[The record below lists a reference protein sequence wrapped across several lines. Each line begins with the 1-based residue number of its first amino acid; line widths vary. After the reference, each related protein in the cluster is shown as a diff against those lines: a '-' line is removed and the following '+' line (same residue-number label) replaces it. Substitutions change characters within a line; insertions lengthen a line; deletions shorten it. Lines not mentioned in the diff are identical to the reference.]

1 MSATQSSKENGTLID
16 EQGHIRWERKS
27 PLRANSN
34 TALNLEDFSPRGKEI
49 AKQLIMRPHTK
60 GSRACRLCRDQKRR
74 CSGEQ
79 PCRLC
84 IKKNCECIFEPFI
97 ANNQSSP
104 SSPMQKVPTLP
115 VPQQQQQQQQHRTQP
130 QMPAKSASSSSLMDH
145 SRTVSDSEALYTS
158 NGNGNGQTAIPSSS
172 SMSNIGPMRTQ
183 KSISQV
189 RTNPFGNAQ
198 SPPESHN
205 LAGRPSGHSTEPSS
219 SPRPRQPLTS
229 WHSRSPFN
237 IPTHPSNPYAG
248 RSPHG
253 SSLPGSTTMHALPP
267 PTLPY
272 YPQPYHHSHSGRTP
286 TSSSHTDSPDNRAAN
301 VQSNSGV
308 LFAASIAADLGAKPS
323 NGRDEGPFIAW
334 NLGLRNACSTSSA
347 QPQPWSQI
355 IHRREMMKYLETYE
369 NVMHPIYRFINVSEI
384 AHLVDSNQGQDHQRQ
399 GTMLDAIVC
408 GIAAIGS
415 LFSESKDMTMEIA
428 LEQNVRVILDAHA
441 EDEHHLPETAC
452 AWLLR
457 TLYLRASK
465 VPHACWHASCIVMHA
480 CERARLHIEETV
492 VYMKNTGSSPVLDP
506 RRTYHV
512 AKLLNTWISFEL
524 GRTHVSL
531 ARASTILPD
540 MSNVGSESSVTM
552 LHLFDLSLNLEPS
565 ATPSHERLLDILQE
579 VVNVHC
585 PSPVVVL
592 SQAMVVLSIVR
603 RLRFGLGLQ
612 LSTDTTALI
621 LSIGQK
627 GMACTNEILNTNGGP
642 WWHLATLPYQV
653 LCTVMALNTRKALTL
668 VPTVMETIKNAHS
681 RYPTQMMDRIL
692 KRSLALV
699 HALHKHK
706 LDDAR
711 LLSKALGRTTTG
723 TEGAVDRSGTGT
735 AAAVGNSPSSQ
746 IVSRSSP
753 NGIVAGTGNGHLR
766 SHTDQEL
773 PPHLIRQKLFT
784 SNTASGGVAN
794 NNENTPPITSAN
806 GNPVEKSTS
815 GRAGSGS
822 GMVWE
827 GKRIDLEDW
836 LVNID
841 WDSIMQNT
849 EPTFFDTTGTV

>member
-1 MSATQSSKENGTLID
+1 
-16 EQGHIRWERKS
+16 
-27 PLRANSN
+27 
-34 TALNLEDFSPRGKEI
+34 
-49 AKQLIMRPHTK
+49 
-60 GSRACRLCRDQKRR
+60 
-74 CSGEQ
+74 
-79 PCRLC
+79 
-84 IKKNCECIFEPFI
+84 
-97 ANNQSSP
+97 
-104 SSPMQKVPTLP
+104 
-115 VPQQQQQQQQHRTQP
+115 
-130 QMPAKSASSSSLMDH
+130 MPAKAASSSSSMDH
-145 SRTVSDSEALYTS
+145 SRAVSDSEALYTS
-158 NGNGNGQTAIPSSS
+158 NGVGNGHPSISSSS

-183 KSISQV
+183 KLTSQI
-189 RTNPFGNAQ
+189 RTNPIGTAPT
-198 SPPESHN
+198 PPDTHN
-205 LAGRPSGHSTEPSS
+205 HGRPSAHSTEPAS
-219 SPRPRQPLTS
+219 SPRPRQPLPS

-237 IPTHPSNPYAG
+237 IPSHPSNPYAA

-267 PTLPY
+267 PSLPHY
-272 YPQPYHHSHSGRTP
+272 HQSHHHSHSGPTP
-286 TSSSHTDSPDNRAAN
+286 GGSSAHTDSPDNRAAN

-308 LFAASIAADLGAKPS
+308 LFAASIAADLGAKAL

-347 QPQPWSQI
+347 QTQPWSQI
-355 IHRREMMKYLETYE
+355 IHRRAMMKHLETYE
-369 NVMHPIYRFINVSEI
+369 NVMHPIYRFVNVDEV
-384 AHLVDSNQGQDHQRQ
+384 AHLVDSNHGQDQRQ
-399 GTMLDAIVC
+399 GTLLDAIMC

-415 LFSESKDMTMEIA
+415 LFSDSKDMTIEIA
-428 LEQNVRVILDAHA
+428 LEQNVRAILDAHA
-441 EDEHHLPETAC
+441 EDEHHLPEAAC

-492 VYMKNTGSSPVLDP
+492 SLMRNTGSAPVLDP

-531 ARASTILPD
+531 ARASTLLPD
-540 MSNVGSESSVTM
+540 MSNVGSESSTTM

-579 VVNVHC
+579 VVDVPC

-621 LSIGQK
+621 LTIGQK

-642 WWHLATLPYQV
+642 WWHVATLPYQV

-668 VPTVMETIKNAHS
+668 VPTVMDTIRNAHS

-711 LLSKALGRTTTG
+711 LLSKALGRSLNERTSIA
-723 TEGAVDRSGTGT
+723 EGMGDRS
-735 AAAVGNSPSSQ
+735 AAVGNSPSS
-746 IVSRSSP
+746 
-753 NGIVAGTGNGHLR
+753 IVARTPPTGGAGGVGNGHIR
-766 SHTDQEL
+766 SHTDQDL
-773 PPHLIRQKLFT
+773 PPHMIRQKLFSSNPSGGGNGQNANARAG
-784 SNTASGGVAN
+784 SNTPGGVIN
-794 NNENTPPITSAN
+794 AN

-815 GRAGSGS
+815 GGGGGAGGTGGGGS

-827 GKRIDLEDW
+827 GKRVDLEDW

-849 EPTFFDTTGTV
+849 EPTFFDATGTV

>member
-1 MSATQSSKENGTLID
+1 
-16 EQGHIRWERKS
+16 
-27 PLRANSN
+27 
-34 TALNLEDFSPRGKEI
+34 
-49 AKQLIMRPHTK
+49 MRPHTK
-60 GSRACRLCRDQKRR
+60 GSRACRLCREQKRR
-74 CSGEQ
+74 CNGEQ
-79 PCRLC
+79 PCGLC
-84 IKKNCECIFEPFI
+84 IKRNNECIFEPWTGS
-97 ANNQSSP
+97 NQSSP
-104 SSPMQKVPTLP
+104 PPAQKVPVLP
-115 VPQQQQQQQQHRTQP
+115 PPHLANRTQS
-130 QMPAKSASSSSLMDH
+130 QMPAKSVSSSSLMDH
-145 SRTVSDSEALYTS
+145 TRTVSDSEALYTS
-158 NGNGNGQTAIPSSS
+158 NGAGNGHPSIPSSS

-183 KSISQV
+183 KLTSQI
-189 RTNPFGNAQ
+189 RTNPIGTAPT
-198 SPPESHN
+198 PPDTHN
-205 LAGRPSGHSTEPSS
+205 HGRPSGHSTEPAS
-219 SPRPRQPLTS
+219 SPRQRPPLSS

-237 IPTHPSNPYAG
+237 VNSHPANPYAA

-267 PTLPY
+267 PSLPH
-272 YPQPYHHSHSGRTP
+272 YHQSHHYSHNGPTP
-286 TSSSHTDSPDNRAAN
+286 GGSSAHTDSPDNRAAN

-308 LFAASIAADLGAKPS
+308 LFAASIAADLGAKAS

-334 NLGLRNACSTSSA
+334 NLGLRNPCSTSAA
-347 QPQPWSQI
+347 QTQPWSQI
-355 IHRREMMKYLETYE
+355 IHRRAMMNHLETYE
-369 NVMHPIYRFINVSEI
+369 NVMHPIYRFINVDEV
-384 AHLVDSNQGQDHQRQ
+384 AHLIDSNHGQDQRQ
-399 GTMLDAIVC
+399 GTLLDAILC

-415 LFSESKDMTMEIA
+415 LFSDSKDMTVEIA
-428 LEQNVRVILDAHA
+428 LEQNVRAILDAHA
-441 EDEHHLPETAC
+441 EDEHHLPEAAC

-492 VYMKNTGSSPVLDP
+492 SLMRSSGSAPVLDP

-524 GRTHVSL
+524 GKTHVSL
-531 ARASTILPD
+531 ARASTLLPD
-540 MSNVGSESSVTM
+540 MSSIGSESSTTM

-579 VVNVHC
+579 VVDVPC

-621 LSIGQK
+621 LTIGQK

-642 WWHLATLPYQV
+642 WWHVATLPYQV

-668 VPTVMETIKNAHS
+668 VPTVMDTIRNAHS

-711 LLSKALGRTTTG
+711 LLSKALGRSLNERAAG
-723 TEGAVDRSGTGT
+723 TEGG
-735 AAAVGNSPSSQ
+735 AAIAGNSPSSQ
-746 IVSRSSP
+746 IIARTP
-753 NGIVAGTGNGHLR
+753 PTGGAGAGGNSHNR
-766 SHTDQEL
+766 SHTDQDL
-773 PPHLIRQKLFT
+773 PPHMIRQKLFS
-784 SNTASGGVAN
+784 SNTGSGVGNGQIATARAGS
-794 NNENTPPITSAN
+794 NTPGSVINAN
-806 GNPVEKSTS
+806 GNPIEKSNS
-815 GRAGSGS
+815 GGGGNNGGGGS

-849 EPTFFDTTGTV
+849 EPTFFDASGTV

>member
-1 MSATQSSKENGTLID
+1 
-16 EQGHIRWERKS
+16 
-27 PLRANSN
+27 
-34 TALNLEDFSPRGKEI
+34 
-49 AKQLIMRPHTK
+49 MRPHTK

-74 CSGEQ
+74 CNGEQ
-79 PCRLC
+79 PCSLC
-84 IKKNCECIFEPFI
+84 IKKNCECIFEPWI
-97 ANNQSSP
+97 GTNQPSP
-104 SSPMQKVPTLP
+104 SSQKVPMRSEHSIHAAK
-115 VPQQQQQQQQHRTQP
+115 QSQIS
-130 QMPAKSASSSSLMDH
+130 AKSTPDH
-145 SRTVSDSEALYTS
+145 NRTLSDSEALYTS
-158 NGNGNGQTAIPSSS
+158 NGNENGGHSSS

-183 KSISQV
+183 KLTSQI
-189 RTNPFGNAQ
+189 RTNPIGNAPT
-198 SPPESHN
+198 PPDSHS
-205 LAGRPSGHSTEPSS
+205 LGRPSTHSTEPAS
-219 SPRPRQPLTS
+219 SPRPRQHLPS

-237 IPTHPSNPYAG
+237 IPTHPSNPYAA

-253 SSLPGSTTMHALPP
+253 SSLPGSTTMHTLPP
-267 PTLPY
+267 PSLPHHY
-272 YPQPYHHSHSGRTP
+272 QQSHHHSHSGPTP
-286 TSSSHTDSPDNRAAN
+286 GGSSSHTDSPDNRAAN

-308 LFAASIAADLGAKPS
+308 LFAASIAADLGARPT

-347 QPQPWSQI
+347 QTQPWSKI
-355 IHRREMMKYLETYE
+355 IHRRVMMKYLETYE
-369 NVMHPIYRFINVSEI
+369 NVMHPIYRFINVDEV
-384 AHLVDSNQGQDHQRQ
+384 AHLVDSNHGQDQRQ
-399 GTMLDAIVC
+399 GNLLDAIMC

-415 LFSESKDMTMEIA
+415 LFSDSKDLTLEIT
-428 LEQNVRVILDAHA
+428 LEQNVRAILDAHA
-441 EDEHHLPETAC
+441 EDEHHLPEAAC

-492 VYMKNTGSSPVLDP
+492 SIMRNTGIAPVLDP

-531 ARASTILPD
+531 ARASTLLPD

-579 VVNVHC
+579 VIDVPC

-627 GMACTNEILNTNGGP
+627 GMTCTNEIINTNGGP
-642 WWHLATLPYQV
+642 WWHIATLPYQV

-668 VPTVMETIKNAHS
+668 VPTIMDTIRNVHS

-711 LLSKALGRTTTG
+711 LLNKALGRRLNERSSG
-723 TEGAVDRSGTGT
+723 QEGLADRSGP
-735 AAAVGNSPSSQ
+735 ASVVGNSPSSQ
-746 IVSRSSP
+746 ILARTPP
-753 NGIVAGTGNGHLR
+753 NGGAGGVTENGQLR
-766 SHTDQEL
+766 SHSDQDL
-773 PPHLIRQKLFT
+773 PPHMIRQKLFS
-784 SNTASGGVAN
+784 SNMSGGVN
-794 NNENTPPITSAN
+794 NVQTGNNSIGNAN

-815 GRAGSGS
+815 GGGGGGSGS

-827 GKRIDLEDW
+827 GRRIDLEDW

-849 EPTFFDTTGTV
+849 EPTFFDATGTV

>member
-1 MSATQSSKENGTLID
+1 MRESKG
-16 EQGHIRWERKS
+16 
-27 PLRANSN
+27 
-34 TALNLEDFSPRGKEI
+34 
-49 AKQLIMRPHTK
+49 IMRPHTK

-74 CSGEQ
+74 CNGEH
-79 PCRLC
+79 PCNLC
-84 IKKNCECIFEPFI
+84 VKKNVECIFEPWV
-97 ANNQSSP
+97 NTNHSSP
-104 SSPMQKVPTLP
+104 SSQKQSGPNH
-115 VPQQQQQQQQHRTQP
+115 QS
-130 QMPAKSASSSSLMDH
+130 QMPSTITSSSGLMDQN
-145 SRTVSDSEALYTS
+145 RIVSDSEALYNN
-158 NGNGNGQTAIPSSS
+158 NGTTNGHSSLSTSS
-172 SMSNIGPMRTQ
+172 SMSNIGPMRT
-183 KSISQV
+183 KKLTSQI
-189 RTNPFGNAQ
+189 RTNPMGTAPT
-198 SPPESHN
+198 PPDSHSIS
-205 LAGRPSGHSTEPSS
+205 RPTTHSTENAS
-219 SPRPRQPLTS
+219 SPRLRHPLPS
-229 WHSRSPFN
+229 WHTRSPFN
-237 IPTHPSNPYAG
+237 IPSLPNNPYSA

-253 SSLPGSTTMHALPP
+253 SSLPGSTSVHSLPP
-267 PTLPY
+267 PSLPHY
-272 YPQPYHHSHSGRTP
+272 HQPQHFSSHSGPTP
-286 TSSSHTDSPDNRAAN
+286 GGSSSHTDSPDNRAAN

-347 QPQPWSQI
+347 QPQVWSQVV
-355 IHRREMMKYLETYE
+355 HRRSMMMYLETYE
-369 NVMHPIYRFINVSEI
+369 NVMHPIYRFINVDEI
-384 AHLVDSNQGQDHQRQ
+384 AHLIDSNHGQDQRH
-399 GTMLDAIVC
+399 GMLLDAIMC

-415 LFSESKDMTMEIA
+415 LFSDTKDMALETA
-428 LEQNVRVILDAHA
+428 LEQNVRAILDAHA
-441 EDEHHLPETAC
+441 EDEHHLPEAAC

-480 CERARLHIEETV
+480 CERARLHVEETV
-492 VYMKNTGSSPVLDP
+492 SLMKNTGTSPVLDP

-531 ARASTILPD
+531 ARASTMLPD
-540 MSNVGSESSVTM
+540 MSDVGSESSTTM

-579 VVNVHC
+579 VVDVPC

-621 LSIGQK
+621 LAIGQK
-627 GMACTNEILNTNGGP
+627 GMACTNEILNTNAGP

-668 VPTVMETIKNAHS
+668 VPTVMDTIRNAHS

-699 HALHKHK
+699 QALHKHK

-711 LLSKALGRTTTG
+711 LLSKALGRGQLDRQTVADVQSGAMTG
-723 TEGAVDRSGTGT
+723 M
-735 AAAVGNSPSSQ
+735 SPSQ
-746 IVSRSSP
+746 MAARTP
-753 NGIVAGTGNGHLR
+753 PAGTGNGHVR
-766 SHTDQEL
+766 SHTDQDL
-773 PPHLIRQKLFT
+773 PAHMIRQQLFS
-784 SNTASGGVAN
+784 SNTTGSKRSASAALGGGGAGTGNV
-794 NNENTPPITSAN
+794 N
-806 GNPVEKSTS
+806 GTIEKSS
-815 GRAGSGS
+815 MNGGGS